1 MIKPIFSTVAVAA
14 MAAALVSCGPQQPPA
29 AAPAAAPSS
38 EPAPGA
44 ATSRAYQT
52 VVIPGS
58 ASASVGV
65 LRVNIATGQVTV
77 GWGDATTM
85 QPIADLTLP
94 AGQYHLVGWSQPA
107 ASDGS
112 VAWGVV
118 RVDTVSG
125 RVWTLN
131 GGTVYNWIEMV
142 PTS

>member
-1 MIKPIFSTVAVAA
+1 
-14 MAAALVSCGPQQPPA
+14 L
-29 AAPAAAPSS
+29 

-58 ASASVGV
+58 NSASVGV
-65 LRVNIATGQVTV
+65 FRVNIATGQVTN
-77 GWGDATTM
+77 GWGSATTM
-85 QPIADLTLP
+85 QPIADVTLP

-112 VAWGVV
+112 VAWGLV

-131 GGTVYNWIEMV
+131 GSNPYNWIEMV
-142 PTS
+142 PPN